1 MYITIILAV
10 LLFLLIAFYLNTRKK
25 TAQKAYFAILTFIVL
40 TFIGIASITF
50 NNDIHKNNY
59 YNTYLSDKNNISILI
74 VDKTLKSNSFYNKYY
89 AKIVSLNSKKVQ
101 GKVLLNILKDSID
114 KKLNVDD
121 KIFVSTN
128 FNSIKKPSNPY
139 QFSYKDYL
147 IKQQIYHQISIKSTE
162 FSLLENNKTSIKGWA
177 FSIRKQINIALKK
190 HGFKGGELAII
201 NALLLGQRQEISKD
215 IMQNYQN
222 AGAIHIL
229 AVSGLHVG
237 IILLLLTFLLKP
249 IEKLKHGIIIKLIL
263 ILILLWMFAF
273 IAGLSTSII
282 RAVTMFTAIAI
293 SITLKQSRNIYKA
306 LIISIF
312 LLLLFNPYFLFDVG
326 FQLSYLAV
334 FFIVWT
340 QPILYKLWNPKL
352 KLVDYFWQL
361 LTVSIAAQFGVLP
374 LSLFYFHQFPGLFFA
389 ANLAIIPFLGII
401 LGVGILVIILALL
414 NILPSFIADFYE
426 KVIFLLNL
434 TVEWIGKQES
444 FLFQGIS
451 FTIISVLFYFLF
463 IVSFFKWIEI
473 KKPTYLNFA
482 LITIILFQL
491 NLVTEKYISTTD
503 KEFVIF
509 NKTRHSILGIRKG
522 KKLQLHHNLD
532 STAIK
537 NENSIKAYLIGSK
550 TAITSIKNKP
560 KDVYILNAKKM
571 LVIDSLSVYSM
582 SNLKPN
588 YIFLRDSPNINL
600 ERLIKTLNPELI
612 IADASNYKSH
622 ILHWKKTCKINN
634 IKFHYTVK
642 DGAFI
647 EKL

>member
-1 MYITIILAV
+1 M
-10 LLFLLIAFYLNTRKK
+10 NR
-25 TAQKAYFAILTFIVL
+25 
-40 TFIGIASITF
+40 
-50 NNDIHKNNY
+50 
-59 YNTYLSDKNNISILI
+59 
-74 VDKTLKSNSFYNKYY
+74 
-89 AKIVSLNSKKVQ
+89 
-101 GKVLLNILKDSID
+101 
-114 KKLNVDD
+114 
-121 KIFVSTN
+121 
-128 FNSIKKPSNPY
+128 PP
-139 QFSYKDYL
+139 
-147 IKQQIYHQISIKSTE
+147 
-162 FSLLENNKTSIKGWA
+162 
-177 FSIRKQINIALKK
+177 R
-190 HGFKGGELAII
+190 
-201 NALLLGQRQEISKD
+201 LLLSYRVLS
-215 IMQNYQN
+215 
-222 AGAIHIL
+222 
-229 AVSGLHVG
+229 V
-237 IILLLLTFLLKP
+237 
-249 IEKLKHGIIIKLIL
+249 IIKLIL
-263 ILILLWMFAF
+263 ILTLLWMFAF
-273 IAGLSTSII
+273 IAGLSASII

-293 SITLKQSRNIYKA
+293 SITLKQSKNIYKA
-306 LIISIF
+306 LVISIF

-340 QPILYKLWNPKL
+340 QPILYRLWNPKL
-352 KLVDYFWQL
+352 KIVDYFWKL

-401 LGVGILVIILALL
+401 LGLGILVIILALL

-444 FLFQGIS
+444 FLFQGIL
-451 FTIISVLFYFLF
+451 FTIISVLLYFLF

-473 KKPTYLNFA
+473 KKPAYLNFA

-491 NLVTEKYISTTD
+491 NSVTEKYISTTGN
-503 KEFVIF
+503 EFVIF

-522 KKLQLHHNLD
+522 EKLQLHHNLD
-532 STAIK
+532 STTIK

-560 KDVYILNAKKM
+560 KDIYTLKAKKM
-571 LVIDSLSVYSM
+571 LVIDSLGVYSM
-582 SNLKPN
+582 SNLKPD

-600 ERLIKTLNPELI
+600 ERLIKSLNPELI

-622 ILHWKKTCKINN
+622 ILHWEKTCKINN
-634 IKFHYTVK
+634 IRFHYTVK